1 MSEYETK
8 GANAVTELNNRDLE
22 PESFDEDTLL
32 DEAEN
37 DDQQDER
44 RSFRYDPDEINI
56 ITRQPTI
63 EQLLRRIDQKALN
76 LAPKFQRQ
84 ADIWK
89 PDVKSRLIESILIR
103 IPLPAFYVD
112 ATDEDNWLVV
122 DGLQRLFALKEFV
135 NDNKLTLSGLEYLNN
150 LEGKRYEQLI
160 PRYQRRILETQP
172 TVYLIQ
178 SGTPPEVK
186 YNIFKRINTGGTPL
200 SPQEI
205 RHALNPGQATEF
217 LAELAKMQEFKQIV
231 DLSDSKKSRMDDREF
246 VLGFLAYTLTSYKNY
261 EEGNRDEFLSEALF
275 KINKLTNQEL
285 ASIKDKFK
293 KAMIAANEIFGENAF
308 RKLSNKNQ
316 RKYPLNKAIF
326 EVWSV
331 NLGKLGDKEIQ
342 KLKNKKQEIIDSF
355 RNYINN
361 DKEFN
366 SSISQA
372 ANKVDYRFTTVE
384 KIIQDVLS

>member
-22 PESFDEDTLL
+22 PESFDENSL
-32 DEAEN
+32 DQVEN
-37 DDQQDER
+37 DDEEDER
-44 RSFRYDPDEINI
+44 RSFRYDPDKINI
-56 ITRQPTI
+56 ITREPTI
-63 EQLLRRIDQKALN
+63 EQLLRRIDEEALN

-112 ATDEDNWLVV
+112 ATDEENWLVV
-122 DGLQRLFALKEFV
+122 DGLQRLFTLKEFV
-135 NDNKLTLSGLEYLNN
+135 NDNKLTLSGLEYLND

-178 SGTPPEVK
+178 KGTPPEVK

-217 LAELAKMQEFKQIV
+217 LAKLAKMQEFKQIV

-246 VLGFLAYTLTSYKNY
+246 VLGFLAYTLTSYKDY

-293 KAMIAANEIFGENAF
+293 KSMIAAHEIFGKNAF
-308 RKLSNKNQ
+308 RKVSKKKP
-316 RKYPLNKAIF
+316 RKYPLNKALF

-331 NLGKLGDKEIQ
+331 KLSQLSTENIQ
-342 KLKNKKQEIIDSF
+342 KLKDKNQEIINHFTHYVD
-355 RNYINN
+355 N
-361 DKEFN
+361 DQEFN
-366 SSISQA
+366 LSISQA
-372 ANKVDYRFTTVE
+372 ANKVDYRFGTVE